1 MAFYVVTY
9 PSFDV
14 VEEHDEYS
22 QAQRRA
28 AKLSTRMR
36 QVWAVDENQLYG
48 ARKRCEA
55 VRQSEVAQA
64 QPAPAPKRRPTKT
77 WWTSDQKDDHIHA
90 TQKLLQ
96 MFNAKFCH
104 VFMYHKGLLQESSQR
119 DFRGPRNFPS
129 ARR

>member
-64 QPAPAPKRRPTKT
+64 QPAPAPKRRRGDEPAWLAKARPLLGTMPDGELASLVG
-77 WWTSDQKDDHIHA
+77 TSKA
-90 TQKLLQ
+90 SVVRWRKRLGASA
-96 MFNAKFCH
+96 F
-104 VFMYHKGLLQESSQR
+104 YR
-119 DFRGPRNFPS
+119 DPEPPDWLEQ
-129 ARR
+129 A